1 MRRGLRDLL
10 PRGHR
15 NRISTKE
22 KKSDQCSIPNKG
34 AGTDNEVERRIS
46 MSVPRLLR
54 QPLLGIELWSDS
66 YFFSDSGTAPGVPGT
81 EPPRLRKSRVPSA
94 RTKFLP
100 TALLVPSFA

>member
-22 KKSDQCSIPNKG
+22 KNPTNAQFPIRRRGQTTKLKDEFRCLSPDCSG
-34 AGTDNEVERRIS
+34 
-46 MSVPRLLR
+46 
-54 QPLLGIELWSDS
+54 PLLGIELWSDS

-94 RTKFLP
+94 RTKFLA